1 MNNWLSLNK
10 QQQINVFTQ
19 AGVQRGMQAFAVEKD
34 AWVTLVLRM
43 LFSSEIRPHIV
54 FKGGTSLSKVYGLIE
69 RFSEDIDLSINRE
82 FLGFEGE
89 LTKGLIRKLRRRSH
103 DFSFNELPAILKSEF
118 ANYGVD
124 GSLYKIAVPNTQI
137 SDQDPEVVHVEYVS
151 VFEEEPY
158 LKNRVLIEI
167 GARSLNEPFE
177 EKSVGSIVDSV
188 FKSEEFTETPF
199 QVRTIIPEKT
209 FLEKLILLH
218 EEFQKPDDKVRYF
231 RMSRHLYDIYQISQ
245 TEYGARAL
253 KNNELFRTICNH
265 RAFFSPVNPVDYD
278 ALSIEA
284 LEFIPSEKFFKQY
297 EDDYA
302 EMQNTMIYGDDI
314 PFKEIINQLHQLI

>member
-1 MNNWLSLNK
+1 M
-10 QQQINVFTQ
+10 FTQ
-19 AGVQRGMQAFAVEKD
+19 AGVQRGMQPFAIEKD

-43 LFSSEIRPHIV
+43 LFSSELYPHIV

-69 RFSEDIDLSINRE
+69 RLSEDIDLSINRGY
-82 FLGFEGE
+82 LGFDGE

-103 DFSFNELPAILKSEF
+103 DFSLNALPEILRNGFS
-118 ANYGVD
+118 NYGVD
-124 GSLYKIAVPNTQI
+124 ESLYNITVPNTQI
-137 SDQDPEVVHVEYVS
+137 SDQDPEIVHVEYIS
-151 VFEEEPY
+151 VFEEEEY

-177 EKSVGSIVDSV
+177 ERSIGSIVDTV
-188 FKSEEFTETPF
+188 FESREFIEEPF

-231 RMSRHLYDIYQISQ
+231 RMSRHLYDIYQISL
-245 TEYGARAL
+245 TEYGVRAL
-253 KNNELFRTICNH
+253 MNKELFRIICNH

-284 LEFIPSEKFFKQY
+284 LEFIPPEKFIKQY
-297 EDDYA
+297 EEDYA
-302 EMQNTMIYGDDI
+302 EMQNTMIYGEDI
-314 PFKEIINQLHQLI
+314 PFKEILNQLYQLV